1 MGRLWNL
8 ITGFFSLFISK
19 VEQEHPEIVYQNSIE
34 AITKKAVQLR
44 NAAAAIIRRRDELED
59 RYETKQREQ
68 KELDAQL
75 NASVPQGDEQIG
87 ALLIEKKEALDTEVA
102 DLTQEFEQAKKDADD
117 VKAALL
123 RIQGERNKL
132 VAEKDRMMAKL
143 ASADARIKV
152 QEQLDGLSMDSDV
165 KALDNVR
172 THIKT
177 RVAAANLGKELSE
190 NSLDAKLEKLKTQAG
205 AVQAQQKFAALRQ
218 QHLAAQGQQQGQQGS
233 NKTM

>member
-8 ITGFFSLFISK
+8 VKGFFSLFVSK
-19 VEQEHPEIVYQNSIE
+19 VETEHPEIVYQNSID
-34 AITKKAVQLR
+34 AITQKALQLR
-44 NAAAAIIRRRDELED
+44 NAAAAIIRRRDDLED
-59 RYETKQREQ
+59 RYETKTREL
-68 KELDAQL
+68 KDVESQL
-75 NASVPQGDEQIG
+75 QVAVNNGDEEVG
-87 ALLIEKKEALDTEVA
+87 TLLVEKLEALQGEVA
-102 DLTQEFEQAKKDADD
+102 DLNVEYGQAKKDADD
-117 VKAALL
+117 VKSALL
-123 RIQGERNKL
+123 RIQAERNKL

-177 RVAAANLGKELSE
+177 RVAAANLGKELNES
-190 NSLDAKLEKLKTQAG
+190 SLDSRLEKIKSQVG
-205 AVQAQQKFAALRQ
+205 NVQAKSKFEELRK
-218 QHLAAQGQQQGQQGS
+218 QHIASQQQGQSG

>member
-19 VEQEHPEIVYQNSIE
+19 VESEHPEIVYQNSIE
-34 AITKKAVQLR
+34 SLTRKAVQLR
-44 NAAAAIIRRRDELED
+44 DAAAAIIRRRDELED
-59 RYETKQREQ
+59 RYEAKTKEQ
-68 KELDAQL
+68 KDLEAQIQI
-75 NASVPQGDEQIG
+75 AIAQGDEQIG
-87 ALLIEKKEALDTEVA
+87 TLLLEKKEALDSEVT
-102 DLTQEFEQAKKDADD
+102 DLNGEYEQGKKDADD

-143 ASADARIKV
+143 ASADARVKV
-152 QEQLDGLSMDSDV
+152 QEQLDGLSLDSDV

-172 THIKT
+172 THIKN
-177 RVAAANLGKELSE
+177 RVAAANLGKELNES
-190 NSLDAKLEKLKTQAG
+190 SLDARLDKLKSQVG
-205 AVQAQQKFAALRQ
+205 NVQAQQKFAALRQ
-218 QHLAAQGQQQGQQGS
+218 QHLAAQGQQQGQQGN

>member
-8 ITGFFSLFISK
+8 VKGFFSLFVSR
-19 VEQEHPEIVYQNSIE
+19 VETEHPEIVYQNSID
-34 AITKKAVQLR
+34 AITQKALQLR

-59 RYETKQREQ
+59 RFETKSREL
-68 KELDAQL
+68 KETEAQL
-75 NASVPQGDEQIG
+75 QVAVNNGDEEVG
-87 ALLIEKKEALDTEVA
+87 TLLVEKMEALQGEVA
-102 DLTQEFEQAKKDADD
+102 DLTLEYEQGKKDADD
-117 VKAALL
+117 VKSALL
-123 RIQGERNKL
+123 RIQSERGKL
-132 VAEKDRMMAKL
+132 IAEKDRMMAKL

-190 NSLDAKLEKLKTQAG
+190 SSLDSRLEKIKSQVG
-205 AVQAQQKFAALRQ
+205 NVQAKTKFEELRKQHVAA
-218 QHLAAQGQQQGQQGS
+218 QQGQQGT

>member
-8 ITGFFSLFISK
+8 ITGFFSLFVSK
-19 VEQEHPEIVYQNSIE
+19 VETSHPEIVYQNSID
-34 AITKKAVQLR
+34 AITEKALQLR

-59 RYETKQREQ
+59 RYQTKTREL
-68 KELDAQL
+68 KEIESQL
-75 NASVPQGDEQIG
+75 QVAVNNGDEEIG
-87 ALLIEKKEALDTEVA
+87 TLLVEKMEVLQAEVA
-102 DLTQEFEQAKKDADD
+102 DLNVEYDQGKKDADD

-143 ASADARIKV
+143 ASSEARIKV

-190 NSLDAKLEKLKTQAG
+190 NSLDSRLEKIKSQVG
-205 AVQAQQKFAALRQ
+205 NVQAKSKFEELRK
-218 QHLAAQGQQQGQQGS
+218 QHIASQQQGQQGS

>member
-1 MGRLWNL
+1 MGRLWNVVK
-8 ITGFFSLFISK
+8 GFFSLFVSK
-19 VEQEHPEIVYQNSIE
+19 VETEHPEIVYQNSID
-34 AITKKAVQLR
+34 AITVKAVQLR

-59 RYETKQREQ
+59 RYEAKTREL
-68 KELDAQL
+68 KDIEAQL
-75 NASVPQGDEQIG
+75 QVAIQNGDEEIG
-87 ALLIEKKEALDTEVA
+87 TLLVEKLEVLQGEVA
-102 DLTQEFEQAKKDADD
+102 DLNVEYEQGKKDADD
-117 VKAALL
+117 VKSALL
-123 RIQGERNKL
+123 RIQAERNKL

-172 THIKT
+172 THIKN

-190 NSLDAKLEKLKTQAG
+190 SSLDSRLEKIKSQVG
-205 AVQAQQKFAALRQ
+205 NVQAKNKFEELRKQHVAA
-218 QHLAAQGQQQGQQGS
+218 QQGQQGT